1 MYIIIML
8 IISCYMIL
16 LCLLVVVVVVVV
28 VVASLLLLLLHGRL
42 KFDKFDELIVAIR
55 EDGRSPTAWFRSVGA
70 TCLTLLELV

>member
-1 MYIIIML
+1 MMYIIIML

-16 LCLLVVVVVVVV
+16 LLLLVVVVVV